1 MKCEWLVVWYGGFN
15 HCSKVQT
22 ALWQQHT
29 RYKPLPV
36 TLPSAGPWWLSV
48 YQIGLPTLSN
58 KFHGRKDTK
67 LAFRSRCVVD
77 NLRNQIKFSFIY
89 QSSDFIGRPFV
100 LCDLFELSGS
110 NTSGSDEPKE
120 CRVFLCPSVVL
131 TESYPTR
138 FTHQSLEVILVH
150 IWWPLNRCFVLSCDL
165 WEWGKQI
172 FIFISY
178 FILVYHI
185 RNIR

>member
-1 MKCEWLVVWYGGFN
+1 MA
-15 HCSKVQT
+15 T
-22 ALWQQHT
+22 AHQIQATTCNTAISWS
-29 RYKPLPV
+29 PV
-36 TLPSAGPWWLSV
+36 TVSIPNRFANFV
-48 YQIGLPTLSN
+48 KQISWQKRHQAT
-58 KFHGRKDTK
+58 
-67 LAFRSRCVVD
+67 FRSRCVVD

-138 FTHQSLEVILVH
+138 FTYQSLEVILVH

>member
-1 MKCEWLVVWYGGFN
+1 MLIFYIFFLFMKCEWLVVWYGGFN

-77 NLRNQIKFSFIY
+77 NLRNQIKFSFIH

-110 NTSGSDEPKE
+110 NTWDQMNPKNAGSP
-120 CRVFLCPSVVL
+120 
-131 TESYPTR
+131 
-138 FTHQSLEVILVH
+138 
-150 IWWPLNRCFVLSCDL
+150 FVLPLC
-165 WEWGKQI
+165 WQNH
-172 FIFISY
+172 
-178 FILVYHI
+178 ILLVLPI
-185 RNIR
+185 KVLRLFWFTFGDR